1 MAAMNPILRLR
12 QVFRTAGADSE
23 QADEAADAIVDYS
36 YSRRETELM
45 FQHERA
51 LMRQYLA
58 EMRNQLLLAIM
69 IATGLIIG
77 AVSLLIALLVVI
89 D

>member
-1 MAAMNPILRLR
+1 MASMNPVIRLR
-12 QVFRTAGADSE
+12 QAFRSIGVEEE
-23 QADEAADAIVDYS
+23 QADDVAEALTDHS

-51 LMRQYLA
+51 LMRQAMA
-58 EMRNQLLLAIM
+58 EMRNQILLAIFLAAGILGTILT
-69 IATGLIIG
+69 IAI
-77 AVSLLIALLVVI
+77 AVF